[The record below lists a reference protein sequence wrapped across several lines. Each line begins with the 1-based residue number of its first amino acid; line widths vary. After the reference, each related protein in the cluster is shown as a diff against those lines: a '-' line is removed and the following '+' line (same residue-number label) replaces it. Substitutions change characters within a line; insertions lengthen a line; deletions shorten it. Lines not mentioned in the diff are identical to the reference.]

1 MAQVLHSALELRFQ
15 VYCIECNFLSPQ
27 DYPSGMES
35 DEHDAS
41 ATHFYAFDADE
52 DLVGYVRL
60 IRPDAQGR
68 FPLHRHCDVSHVER
82 LPASSS
88 AVEISRLMVRADYRR
103 RRGDRLSGV
112 TAEQSRAA
120 FAGERRSEAPQILL
134 SLYRQMFAYC
144 SEKGIRHWY
153 AAMERP
159 LARSLLRYKFGFRPI
174 GPEADYYG
182 PVAPYLADL
191 RELEL
196 QVSAHHPALMQWM
209 RRPQCDD
216 AVDCT
221 EQRWSRYHMRGA
233 HAVPPVAGF
242 MSEMDGPKSI
252 TPPHGVDA
260 LQRLSLAA

>member
-1 MAQVLHSALELRFQ
+1 MAQVLQSALKLRFQ

-35 DEHDAS
+35 DEHDAT
-41 ATHFYAFDADE
+41 ATHFYAFDADD

-60 IRPDAQGR
+60 IRPDAQGN
-68 FPLHRHCDVSHVER
+68 FPLHRHCDVSHVAQ
-82 LPASSS
+82 LPDPAG

-112 TAEQSRAA
+112 TAEQNRAA

-144 SEKGIRHWY
+144 QEKGIRHWY

-159 LARSLLRYKFGFRPI
+159 LARSLLRYKFAFRPI
-174 GPEADYYG
+174 GPESDYYG

-191 RELEL
+191 RELEA

-216 AVDCT
+216 DVDCT

-233 HAVPPVAGF
+233 YAVPPVGSFLAGLADE
-242 MSEMDGPKSI
+242 SPSAPARVSPRE
-252 TPPHGVDA
+252 HVA
-260 LQRLSLAA
+260 ALAA